1 MSKVLAKLLCV
12 CFAVVSCSST
22 PTTTKIEQW
31 KVAGL
36 LPSPEGFSESIGVAG
51 AYGGIVG
58 DYMIVAGGS
67 NFPYGAILEGGTKE
81 FYSDIFVY
89 KINGDGSLE
98 LVDSGMLPQKLSSG
112 IAVTTADT
120 LYVVGGENAQREI
133 STIYAITLNGT
144 KPVVSVVAEL
154 PFTWSLG
161 GAVLK
166 DRDIYLLAGRNDKKA
181 VNKTWK
187 FNIDSKSVTALADLP
202 GDARIQMPF
211 ALVDN
216 KIYVFNGLGA
226 LTLNDNYVY
235 DIASDSWTKLVDTT
249 LNGKAFTVAGGA
261 AVQLTKDSVMVLGG
275 VNKEVFD
282 DAVTQLGAL
291 KGDELEA
298 FRQDY
303 FNRTPEQFDFSRQQ
317 MVYDIANN
325 QWKSVGT
332 IPFYG
337 GAGPFPLVRKDNNV
351 WHISGEIKAGIRVPE
366 IQHGVVK

>member
-1 MSKVLAKLLCV
+1 MTKVLTKLLCV
-12 CFAVVSCSST
+12 SFCFFAVSCATS
-22 PTTTKIEQW
+22 TTKIDSW

-36 LPSPEGFSESIGVAG
+36 LPSPEGFAESIGVAG

-58 DYMIVAGGS
+58 DFMIVAGGS
-67 NFPYGAILEGGTKE
+67 NFPYGAILEGGAKE

-89 KINGDGSLE
+89 KINADGYLE
-98 LVDSGMLPQKLSSG
+98 LVNQGMLPQKLSSG
-112 IAVTTADT
+112 IAVTTEDT
-120 LYVVGGENAQREI
+120 LYVVGGENAQGEI

-161 GAVLK
+161 AAVLK
-166 DRDIYLLAGRNDKKA
+166 DRDIYLIAGRNNKAA
-181 VNKTWK
+181 VNKAWK
-187 FNIDSKSVTALADLP
+187 FNIDSKSVTALEDLP
-202 GDARIQMPF
+202 GEARIQMPF

-216 KIYVFNGLGA
+216 KIYIFNGLGK
-226 LTLNDNYVY
+226 LTLSDNYVY
-235 DIASDSWTKLVDTT
+235 DIASDTWTKLTDTT
-249 LNGKAFTVAGGA
+249 FNNKAYTVAGGA
-261 AVQLTKDSVMVLGG
+261 AVQLTDSSVIVLGG

-317 MVYDIANN
+317 MVYDIAKN
-325 QWKSVGT
+325 QWKSAGT

-337 GAGPFPLVRKDNNV
+337 GAGPFPLIKKNSNV
-351 WHISGEIKAGIRVPE
+351 WHVSGEIKAGIRVPE
-366 IQHGVVK
+366 IQHGVIK